1 MSTLRRIL
9 LDNPRPTAE
18 AHFVANTRSQYL
30 GQGTVLCQV
39 LGGLK
44 LFAIGADV
52 GFTPHM
58 LFEGYWEYWLTR
70 HFAAVIRPGDTVIDI
85 GANLGYYTL
94 LAADLVGDTG
104 QVIAVEPNPEVFRRL
119 AASIAVNGFA
129 PRVQPRNWAIA
140 APGESGSRRFFVP
153 TGEPK
158 NGRFVAAGEDP
169 VWLAAHGTLGEVA
182 LGTLDP
188 EQFQRVDF
196 IKIDVEGAELA
207 VLEHLRPILERFRP
221 KVVCEVNFA
230 RGYGWDEV
238 VHAFGTDALTF
249 LDFDSTVKPL
259 TRAMA
264 ETRQC
269 GEDWLVCV
277 DLGRPAQSIRRP
289 VDAFATTPVSGDA

>member
-1 MSTLRRIL
+1 MSNLRRIL
-9 LDNPRPTAE
+9 LDQPRPVAE
-18 AHFVANTRSQYL
+18 AHFIERTRSQYL
-30 GQGTVLCQV
+30 GRGTLLCQV

-44 LFAIGADV
+44 LFALGDDV

-70 HFAAVIRPGDTVIDI
+70 HFAAAIRPGDTAIDI

-94 LAADLVGDTG
+94 LAADLVGPG
-104 QVIAVEPNPEVFRRL
+104 GRVVAVEPNPEVFRCL
-119 AASIAVNGFA
+119 AASIQVNGFA
-129 PRVQPRNWAIA
+129 PRAEARQIALA
-140 APGESGSRRFFVP
+140 APGEHGARPFFVP

-158 NGRFVAAGEDP
+158 NGRLLLPGEDSGF
-169 VWLAAHGTLGEVA
+169 LAAHGTVSQVPLGQ
-182 LGTLDP
+182 LYPDD
-188 EQFQRVDF
+188 FQRVDF

-207 VLEHLRPILERFRP
+207 VLESLHPILARFRP

-230 RGYGWDEV
+230 RGYGWDDV
-238 VHAFGTDALTF
+238 ARAFGTEALAF

-277 DLGRPAQSIRRP
+277 DLALAHPGPAPASHPETDRGVP
-289 VDAFATTPVSGDA
+289 A